1 MKGISEIIAIILI
14 LMIVIALAALAYT
27 WFSGIFNQLTTTA
40 GSSVT
45 QTANAMGTQF
55 KIENLKSVSPTQINA
70 TIRNLGTQS
79 VNLTGVGAYYDGTPA
94 TAIAQSPAGLVLP
107 SATTTLTITMPAG
120 ILVCGKSL
128 RLTIGTGTS
137 DSLTWTC

>member
-27 WFSGIFNQLTTTA
+27 WFSGIFNQMTTNA
-40 GSSVT
+40 GTSVT
-45 QTANAMGTQF
+45 QTSNSMETQF
-55 KIENLKSVSPTQINA
+55 KIENLKFVDATHINA
-70 TIRNLGTQS
+70 TIRNLGTRS

-94 TAIAQSPAGLVLP
+94 TAIAQDPAGLVIP
-107 SATTTLTITMPAG
+107 SATATLTITMPAG

-128 RLTIGTGTS
+128 RVTIGTGMS

>member
-45 QTANAMGTQF
+45 QTATAMGTQF
-55 KIENLKSVSPTQINA
+55 KIENIRNTTPTSISA
-70 TIRNLGTQS
+70 TIRNLGTQAI
-79 VNLTGVGAYYDGTPA
+79 NLTNAGAYYDGVPA
-94 TAIAQSPAGLVLP
+94 TSANITSSANPVNP
-107 SATTTLTITMPAG
+107 SATSTVVVNMSA
-120 ILVCGKSL
+120 ILVCGKPL
-128 RLTIGTGTS
+128 RLTVTTGAS
-137 DSLTWTC
+137 DSLTLIC